1 MPTQEQMDAAVEQ
14 LTQITQQ
21 VNDGNDALNLINLR
35 AEEAQANV
43 DALNAKTIETQERL
57 SQVEGEL
64 DAATSTKSA
73 RVGEIADLQL
83 KLSAAQADLQVALT
97 AVSQAKADGLAAV
110 RDTISD
116 RAGIIAD
123 AQSKVDSLTAQ
134 AADLEK
140 QIAPTAEQVGRLKE
154 QEGALNSQLAVLG
167 QKIADGQLILDDITA
182 RTDAAVAALNDSK
195 TLAGNLDA
203 DIEAKKAE
211 QTKLAVDIVAAGVEL
226 AGVTDKLIAL
236 NAEIAKNSLLNDDF
250 LIARA
255 DVENSKK
262 IYSDLFEKLKAKYGD
277 LKEQWPM

>member
-35 AEEAQANV
+35 TEEAQANV

-64 DAATSTKSA
+64 DAATSTKA
-73 RVGEIADLQL
+73 LRVGELADLQL
-83 KLSAAQADLQVALT
+83 KLSAAQSDLQAALT
-97 AVSQAKADGLAAV
+97 AVNKAKADGEDVV
-110 RDTISD
+110 RDATE
-116 RAGIIAD
+116 AHAKVIAD
-123 AQSKVDSLTAQ
+123 AQTKVDQLTAQ
-134 AADLEK
+134 ADDLQK
-140 QIAPTAEQVGRLKE
+140 QIAPTAEQVGRL
-154 QEGALNSQLAVLG
+154 QAQVDTLNSQIIALE
-167 QKIADGQLILDDITA
+167 QKIQDGQLILDDITA

-211 QTKLAVDIVAAGVEL
+211 QSSLVTDLDDKRAQLTEA
-226 AGVTDKLIAL
+226 TDKLVAL

-255 DVENSKK
+255 DVEKSKK
-262 IYSDLFEKLKAKYGD
+262 DYAALFDTLKQKYGD
-277 LKEQWPM
+277 LKEPWPM